1 MQNPLL
7 RTILLGGIL
16 FPALLMTVAALFAL
30 SLGGL
35 PNGAQLQPTSNPAF
49 LQILWQGNPWET
61 VKLVLVEKP
70 LVMIEHLNPETGLQV
85 WGLFYYAGT
94 VLMYLLVA
102 AFTALHLGRLR
113 NSTARQ
119 YVLFIAGTATVLI
132 SVTYLRLA
140 ACCTGGPGWAI
151 DTWLLTKVVTPNPGV
166 VDWMF
171 IYERVQPSL
180 PILQAV
186 MLAGGMAMLC
196 LWYLDTRETS
206 SRHQAL

>member
-35 PNGAQLQPTSNPAF
+35 PNGAQLQPTSNLAF

-70 LVMIEHLNPETGLQV
+70 LVMVEHLNPETGLQV

-94 VLMYLLVA
+94 VLMYLLLA
-102 AFTALHLGRLR
+102 SFTALHLGRLR
-113 NSTARQ
+113 NSTTRQ
-119 YVLFIAGTATVLI
+119 HILFITGTATVLI
-132 SVTYLRLA
+132 SVTYLQLA
-140 ACCTGGPGWAI
+140 ACCTNGPGWAV
-151 DTWLLTKVVTPNPGV
+151 DTWLLTKVVAPNPGV
-166 VDWMF
+166 VNWMH

-180 PILQAV
+180 PLLQAG
-186 MLAGGMAMLC
+186 MLAGGIAMLY
-196 LWYLDTRETS
+196 LWYLGTMETPT
-206 SRHQAL
+206 RHQAL